1 MAKNINHWC
10 VVCGNGYHA
19 CDSCDEIKSFMPWR
33 KLTDTAMHYQVFTV
47 LKEYN
52 NKLISKVEAIETLS
66 RLDISDKDT
75 YKDSAK
81 KVLDEILSE
90 DKTPRKNSKK
100 KAATVNES
108 VEVETDETDSDNLEA

>member
-19 CDSCDEIKSFMPWR
+19 CDSCDEIKSFTPWR

-52 NKLISKVEAIETLS
+52 NKLISTAEAIEMLS
-66 RLDISDKDT
+66 QLDISDKDT

-108 VEVETDETDSDNLEA
+108 VEVETDETDSYNLEA